1 MERKDAFHR
10 PLCGGRIIRLKRLGD
25 EETLPLL
32 RMCKTTNERNAHPMV
47 AENTEKWTASRVLV
61 IKYDRDGRYHERLF
75 RRTVLNNAFPVYI
88 SPDGDRFEK
97 NLLTTYP
104 KAYPIPDDAKLYR
117 WVLKD
122 GTVVTTTNGFPQSDC
137 KILSTF
143 DEHYM
148 FVPESNI
155 AYVMQDVAS
164 MTGEDN

>member
-1 MERKDAFHR
+1 M
-10 PLCGGRIIRLKRLGD
+10 
-25 EETLPLL
+25 
-32 RMCKTTNERNAHPMV
+32 
-47 AENTEKWTASRVLV
+47 NTEKWTASRVLV
-61 IKYDRDGRYHERLF
+61 IKYDRDGKYHERLF

-88 SPDGDRFEK
+88 DPAGDRFEK
-97 NLLTTYP
+97 TLLTTYP

-122 GTVVTTTNGFPQSDC
+122 GTVVTTANGFPQSDC

-143 DEHYM
+143 DGYYM

-164 MTGEDN
+164 MAGEVSGDVQDR